1 MRAAAVQLQST
12 PDRDRNL
19 AAADRLTR
27 EAAKAGAE
35 LIVLPEKWP
44 ALGTP
49 EQTIAAAEPLD
60 GPVVQWAKAIARE
73 LGVDLVAGS
82 FSEKT
87 DEARGRNTSVHV
99 GPDGELRAT
108 YRKIHMF
115 DVEVGGRVYKES
127 EHEAPGEEIVLSETA
142 NGLGLGLTICY
153 DVRFPELY
161 RILAV
166 RGAEIVTVP
175 AAFTFATTR
184 DHWEVLLR
192 ARAIE
197 GQAFVVAANQIG
209 EHAPGIR
216 SGGRSLIVDPWGVV
230 LATAPDTETFV
241 VAELDLERQAEIRRT
256 LPSLA
261 NRRPEAYRWPDGGT
275 RVVASKQAVD
285 KRRIILDAAVRVFA
299 REGFHACRVSDIANE
314 AGVAY
319 GLVYHYFKSK
329 DQVLDTLFLERWDIL
344 LEAIRETDKQ
354 DVPAEQKLTAIAGF
368 IIESYRHDPDLMKVI
383 IVEVTRAANT
393 FGATHIGKIGEA
405 YALIRGVV
413 EKAQETGEFRSEIP
427 AEFAVMAFYGA
438 IEQVLTGWI
447 FGLLPETEAEYELAK
462 VHIVRTIVGG
472 LAA

>member
-1 MRAAAVQLQST
+1 VAKENLMRAAAVQLQST

-27 EAAKAGAE
+27 DAAAAGAE
-35 LIVLPEKWP
+35 LVVLPEKWP

-49 EQTIAAAEPLD
+49 EQTIAAAEPFD
-60 GPVVQWAKAIARE
+60 GPILQWAKGIARE
-73 LGVDLVAGS
+73 LEIDLVAGS
-82 FSEKT
+82 FSERVEG
-87 DEARGRNTSVHV
+87 DARARNTSVHI
-99 GPDGELRAT
+99 GPDGELRAS

-127 EHEAPGEEIVLSETA
+127 EHEAPGDEIVVSQTA
-142 NGLGLGLTICY
+142 DGTNLGLTICY

-216 SGGRSLIVDPWGVV
+216 SGGRSMIVDPWGVV

-261 NRRPEAYRWPDGGT
+261 NRRPEAYRWPT
-275 RVVASKQAVD
+275 
-285 KRRIILDAAVRVFA
+285 
-299 REGFHACRVSDIANE
+299 E
-314 AGVAY
+314 
-319 GLVYHYFKSK
+319 
-329 DQVLDTLFLERWDIL
+329 
-344 LEAIRETDKQ
+344 
-354 DVPAEQKLTAIAGF
+354 
-368 IIESYRHDPDLMKVI
+368 
-383 IVEVTRAANT
+383 
-393 FGATHIGKIGEA
+393 
-405 YALIRGVV
+405 
-413 EKAQETGEFRSEIP
+413 
-427 AEFAVMAFYGA
+427 
-438 IEQVLTGWI
+438 VLT
-447 FGLLPETEAEYELAK
+447 
-462 VHIVRTIVGG
+462 
-472 LAA
+472 

>member
-19 AAADRLTR
+19 ETADRLTR
-27 EAAKAGAE
+27 AAAKAGAE
-35 LIVLPEKWP
+35 LVVLPEKWP

-60 GPVVQWAKAIARE
+60 GPIARWARSTARE
-73 LGVDLVAGS
+73 LGIDLVAGS
-82 FSEKT
+82 FTE
-87 DEARGRNTSVHV
+87 RGEPRHSNTSLHV
-99 GPDGELRAT
+99 GPDGQVHAT

-127 EHEAPGEEIVLSETA
+127 AHEAPGEEIVTSDTA
-142 NGLGLGLTICY
+142 GGTTLGLTICY

-184 DHWEVLLR
+184 DHWEILLR

-197 GQAFVVAANQIG
+197 GQAFVVAANQVG

-216 SGGRSLIVDPWGVV
+216 SGGRSMIVDPWGVV

-261 NRRPEAYRWPDGGT
+261 NRRPEAYRWP
-275 RVVASKQAVD
+275 S
-285 KRRIILDAAVRVFA
+285 
-299 REGFHACRVSDIANE
+299 E
-314 AGVAY
+314 
-319 GLVYHYFKSK
+319 
-329 DQVLDTLFLERWDIL
+329 
-344 LEAIRETDKQ
+344 
-354 DVPAEQKLTAIAGF
+354 VPA
-368 IIESYRHDPDLMKVI
+368 
-383 IVEVTRAANT
+383 
-393 FGATHIGKIGEA
+393 
-405 YALIRGVV
+405 
-413 EKAQETGEFRSEIP
+413 
-427 AEFAVMAFYGA
+427 
-438 IEQVLTGWI
+438 
-447 FGLLPETEAEYELAK
+447 
-462 VHIVRTIVGG
+462 
-472 LAA
+472 

>member
-27 EAAKAGAE
+27 AAAKAGAE

-49 EQTIAAAEPLD
+49 EQTIAAAEPFD
-60 GPVVQWAKAIARE
+60 GPILQWAKEIARE

-82 FSEKT
+82 FSERT
-87 DEARGRNTSVHV
+87 GEERGRNTSVHV

-115 DVEVGGRVYKES
+115 DVEVGGRVYRES

-166 RGAEIVTVP
+166 RGAEIITVP

-216 SGGRSLIVDPWGVV
+216 SGGRSMIVDPWGVV
-230 LATAPDTETFV
+230 LATAPDSETFAI
-241 VAELDLERQAEIRRT
+241 AELDLERQAEIRRT

-261 NRRPEAYRWPDGGT
+261 NRRPEAYRWPSE
-275 RVVASKQAVD
+275 V
-285 KRRIILDAAVRVFA
+285 
-299 REGFHACRVSDIANE
+299 HA
-314 AGVAY
+314 
-319 GLVYHYFKSK
+319 
-329 DQVLDTLFLERWDIL
+329 
-344 LEAIRETDKQ
+344 
-354 DVPAEQKLTAIAGF
+354 
-368 IIESYRHDPDLMKVI
+368 
-383 IVEVTRAANT
+383 
-393 FGATHIGKIGEA
+393 
-405 YALIRGVV
+405 
-413 EKAQETGEFRSEIP
+413 
-427 AEFAVMAFYGA
+427 
-438 IEQVLTGWI
+438 
-447 FGLLPETEAEYELAK
+447 
-462 VHIVRTIVGG
+462 
-472 LAA
+472 